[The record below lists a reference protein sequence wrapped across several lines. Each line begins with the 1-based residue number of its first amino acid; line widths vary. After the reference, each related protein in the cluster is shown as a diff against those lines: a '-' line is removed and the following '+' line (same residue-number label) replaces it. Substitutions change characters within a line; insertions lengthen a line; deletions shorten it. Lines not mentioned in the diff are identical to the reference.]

1 MRILI
6 VGDLVGRSG
15 RDAVSEHIPGLR
27 AELDLDFVIING
39 ENAAH
44 GFGITDK
51 ICAAVFQAGADC
63 ITTGNHVWDQREIMN
78 TIDDEPRLLR
88 PLNYPAG
95 TPGKGHGV
103 FAARDGRKVMVVNAM
118 ARLFMDPLDD
128 PFAAVEDLL
137 SGLRMGAGGD
147 VAAAVIDFHGETTS
161 EKQSLATILDG
172 RVSAVVGTHTH
183 VPTSDHRIMPG
194 GTAYQSDLGMTGDY
208 DSVIGMEKAN
218 ASARF
223 VTKLPQ
229 GRLEPADGA
238 ATLCGL
244 LVETDDATGLA
255 RRVQPVRVGGVLD
268 QARPTV
274 TA

>member
-15 RDAVSEHIPGLR
+15 RDALADHLPGLR
-27 AELDLDFVIING
+27 QDLELDFVIVNG

-51 ICAAVFQAGADC
+51 ICAATFQAGADC

-78 TIDDEPRLLR
+78 TIGDEPRLLR
-88 PLNYPAG
+88 PLNYPDG
-95 TPGKGHGV
+95 TPGNGHGV
-103 FAARDGRKVMVVNAM
+103 FAARDGRKVMVINAM

-128 PFAAVEDLL
+128 PFAAVEELL
-137 SGLRMGAGGD
+137 SDVRMGAGTD
-147 VAAAVIDFHGETTS
+147 LAAIVVDFHGEATS
-161 EKQSLATILDG
+161 EKQSFANIFDG
-172 RVSAVVGTHTH
+172 RVSVVVGTHTH
-183 VPTSDHRIMPG
+183 VPTADHRIMPG

-208 DSVIGMEKAN
+208 DSVIGMQKQN

-229 GRLEPADGA
+229 GRLEPADGEG
-238 ATLCGL
+238 TLCGL
-244 LVETDDATGLA
+244 LVGIDDATGLA
-255 RRVQPVRVGGVLD
+255 TEVRPVRLGGVLE
-268 QARPTV
+268 QRGVAG
-274 TA
+274 